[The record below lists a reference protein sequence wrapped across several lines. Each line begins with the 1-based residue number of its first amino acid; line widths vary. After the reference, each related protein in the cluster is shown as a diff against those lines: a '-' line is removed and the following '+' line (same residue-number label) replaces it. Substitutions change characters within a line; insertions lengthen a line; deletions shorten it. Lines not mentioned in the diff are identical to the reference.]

1 MLHLQGIDV
10 YYQDVQVLREVSL
23 TVREKE
29 IVTVIGPNGAG
40 KSTLLNTIIGFL
52 HPARGSIRFK
62 EQRVDGLSPDRL
74 VSLGMTIV
82 PEGARI
88 FPEMSVKDNLLM
100 GSYLPSVRA
109 RRKENLER
117 VLELFPLLGMR
128 GRQKAGTLSG
138 GERQMLAIGR
148 ALMSSPSLLLL
159 DEPSLGLQ
167 PSLVTRVFEKVREIA
182 SGGLTVLLVEQNV
195 YFALEMAHRAYVLEN
210 GSVALEGR
218 GTDLLRNDHIRKA
231 YLAV

>member
-1 MLHLQGIDV
+1 MLQVQGIDV

-40 KSTLLNTIIGFL
+40 KSTLLNAIIGFL

-100 GSYLPSVRA
+100 GSYLPSIRA

-182 SGGLTVLLVEQNV
+182 SAGLTVLLVEQNV

-218 GTDLLRNDHIRKA
+218 GTDLLRNDYIRKA

>member
-62 EQRVDGLSPDRL
+62 EHRVDGLSPDRL

-167 PSLVTRVFEKVREIA
+167 PSLVTRVFEKVGEIA